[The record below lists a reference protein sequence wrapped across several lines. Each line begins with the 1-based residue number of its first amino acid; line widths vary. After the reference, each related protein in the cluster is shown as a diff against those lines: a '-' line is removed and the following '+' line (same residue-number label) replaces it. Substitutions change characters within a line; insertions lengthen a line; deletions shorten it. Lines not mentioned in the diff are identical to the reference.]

1 MRQIIYL
8 LFLFCSFSI
17 FAQDSWVQVDSMN
30 GPGKSVTTSFVVADT
45 AYVVGGTTEIE
56 FTRKMYSFN
65 YSQNDWDD
73 ELSWGGETGG
83 GQNRGNAISF
93 VIENI
98 AYVGLGQGNT
108 VDFYNDMWKYDPAT
122 ATWTQM
128 ADFAGEA
135 RRAASA
141 FSLDGFGYIGL
152 GQSITGLKN
161 DFWKLNTTTNTWVQI
176 GDFDG
181 QARKNAACIQMGSQI
196 FVGTGEGSVDLAD
209 FWEYQPWS
217 DSWIARPNL
226 PGLGRSGA
234 VGWGIYPQVFIA
246 LGEDAAGTL
255 KKDVWEYNVFTNA
268 WTQRADFPGTPRKL
282 ATAFVVQNKAY
293 VGTGYSLDGF
303 KDDFYSYSK
312 VAELNESLQ
321 IECTIYPN
329 PSADF
334 LHIESEAPIEFI
346 SIYQL
351 NGKLVEQ
358 VPFSKSVSIQHL
370 PNGNYFVE
378 MTTIN
383 GQRVMN
389 QFSKI

>member
-1 MRQIIYL
+1 MRQIIFL
-8 LFLFCSFSI
+8 LFIFCSFSI

-30 GPGKSVTTSFVVADT
+30 GPGKSVTTSFVILDT

-56 FTRKMYSFN
+56 FTRKMYSYN
-65 YSQNDWDD
+65 YAQDDWDD
-73 ELSWGGETGG
+73 ELSWGGESGG
-83 GQNRGNAISF
+83 GQNRGSAISF

-108 VDFYNDMWKYDPAT
+108 ADFYNDLWKYDPAT

-128 ADFAGEA
+128 ADFAGPA
-135 RRAASA
+135 RRGAIA
-141 FSLDGFGYIGL
+141 FALDGFGYIGL
-152 GQSITGLKN
+152 GQSITGLEN
-161 DFWKLNTTTNTWVQI
+161 DIWKLNPATNSWVQV

-181 QARKNAACIQMGSQI
+181 PARKNAACIQMGSQI
-196 FVGTGEGSVDLAD
+196 FIGTGEGTVDLAD

-217 DSWIARPNL
+217 DSWIARPNI
-226 PGLGRSGA
+226 PGMGRSGA
-234 VGWGIYPQVFIA
+234 VGWGIFPQVFIA

-255 KKDVWEYNVFTNA
+255 KKDVWEYNVFSNS

-282 ATAFVVQNKAY
+282 ATAFVVQDKAY

-312 VAELNESLQ
+312 VAEIDEST
-321 IECTIYPN
+321 EVEWAIYPN
-329 PSADF
+329 PSAEYIQ
-334 LHIESEAPIEFI
+334 IETGTNFEYI

-351 NGKLVEQ
+351 NGELIEQ
-358 VPFSKSVSIQHL
+358 LPFTKNISIQHL
-370 PNGNYFVE
+370 ANGNYFIE
-378 MTTIN
+378 LTAKN
-383 GQRVMN
+383 GQQAIK